1 MTELFRNELV
11 RMAFKSTQKNEKE
24 KILSFV
30 QVVQKTLNL
39 VILRCYFFLI
49 IIFAEDGKEM
59 YQNV

>member
-1 MTELFRNELV
+1 
-11 RMAFKSTQKNEKE
+11 MAFKSTQKNKKE